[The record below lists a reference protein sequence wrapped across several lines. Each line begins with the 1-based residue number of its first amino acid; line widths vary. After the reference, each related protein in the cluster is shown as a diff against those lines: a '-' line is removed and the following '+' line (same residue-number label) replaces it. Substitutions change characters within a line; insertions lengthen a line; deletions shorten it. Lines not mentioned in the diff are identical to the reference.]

1 MRTGVPGRPEETAHR
16 AGASEPDRT
25 SQGRLL
31 RLGRTTA
38 AGGEYQR
45 RGCAHAGGLAVGE
58 DHGGADREG
67 HPQVGARPDAEHRR
81 RRHPHPVAAVDR
93 RAPPRHHQDRA
104 PGCRECA
111 RERAQR
117 AARCAGGRQGNA
129 QGEIDLAGRGTA
141 RAGRHSEADRPGHR
155 RDRSIAGGK
164 GKVNSSGLSSDSPR
178 PASIPLPRHV
188 AIVMDGNGRWA
199 RARGG
204 VRADGH
210 RAGVEPVRMVIEECV
225 RHDIGALT
233 LFAFSSEN
241 WGRPRDEVMS
251 LMSLFVESLEAEI
264 EELHRRGV
272 RVRFIGE
279 RDELDARLRTS
290 MASSEQVT
298 AANSRLALQIAV
310 SYGGR
315 SDIVGAARRLALQV
329 ERRQLSAAQLDEA
342 TFGAALALGDVVDP
356 DLFIRTGG
364 EQRISNFLLW
374 NLAYTE
380 LYFTERLWPD
390 FDAAAFEAALQHYA
404 ARQRRFGLSTEQ
416 IQAAGTGPPG
426 GAR

>member
-1 MRTGVPGRPEETAHR
+1 
-16 AGASEPDRT
+16 
-25 SQGRLL
+25 
-31 RLGRTTA
+31 
-38 AGGEYQR
+38 
-45 RGCAHAGGLAVGE
+45 
-58 DHGGADREG
+58 
-67 HPQVGARPDAEHRR
+67 
-81 RRHPHPVAAVDR
+81 
-93 RAPPRHHQDRA
+93 
-104 PGCRECA
+104 
-111 RERAQR
+111 
-117 AARCAGGRQGNA
+117 
-129 QGEIDLAGRGTA
+129 
-141 RAGRHSEADRPGHR
+141 
-155 RDRSIAGGK
+155 
-164 GKVNSSGLSSDSPR
+164 LSSDSL
-178 PASIPLPRHV
+178 AAVSVPLPRHV

-225 RHDIGALT
+225 RHEIGALT

-279 RDELDARLRTS
+279 REELDARLRAS

-298 AANSRLALQIAV
+298 ASNTRLWLQIAV

-315 SDIVGAARRLALQV
+315 RDIVSAARRLAQQV
-329 ERRQLSAAQLDEA
+329 ERRQLAVSQIDEPNFA
-342 TFGAALALGDVVDP
+342 AALSLGGMTDP

-404 ARQRRFGLSTEQ
+404 ARQRRFGLSAEQ
-416 IQAAGTGPPG
+416 VQAVDAGAP
-426 GAR
+426 